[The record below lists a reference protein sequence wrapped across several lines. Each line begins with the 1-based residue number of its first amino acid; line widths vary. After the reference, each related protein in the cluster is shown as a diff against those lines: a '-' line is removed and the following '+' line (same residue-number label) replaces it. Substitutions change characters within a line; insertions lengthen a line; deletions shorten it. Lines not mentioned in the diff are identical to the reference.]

1 MAERTKQE
9 TGQATASGPFPQIS
23 KLGSLGQEA
32 AAKLIV
38 ASSQL
43 RLAGAPK
50 AAARIY
56 EIDGYIDRLEYSG
69 LEARIDP
76 DLTSDELAGAQQGKL
91 RRAHQLRNMFAL
103 APLLVTWLALGFAAW
118 QYKDELAA
126 NKGDVTQPFLLLWER
141 GFGHTG
147 WYYPTFV
154 RVAAFDVLLLLV
166 VLALTW
172 WVLRLEGREDV
183 GRDRAMHALWEA
195 LTALKLAVD
204 QSRPR
209 PPATAEEWADA
220 ARRIIADAM
229 EQTRLLAESS
239 RTAIERASASLFG
252 IQDQQREFIADFSGE
267 VQRTLISVREQNEQF
282 IKQAAQENRTTLQ
295 LLVEQQMEPL
305 LRQLST
311 MLGEFG
317 RHQETYRTAV
327 AELTGGVNFIKGSAQ
342 ELAESTRQ
350 YTAIGG
356 TIAAAQD
363 KVGAAMAESAT
374 SMAGSAA
381 ALTEVKAVLQSDL
394 RDGVRVMAANVT
406 AASGDLAAVER
417 KLADTT
423 VALDKVTTLL
433 ASAAADLR
441 ATVTG
446 PVRRRPLWRR
456 IFGL

>member
-1 MAERTKQE
+1 MAVGTQQD
-9 TGQATASGPFPQIS
+9 TGQTTAGEPFPQIS

-32 AAKLIV
+32 AAKLSA
-38 ASSQL
+38 ASGQL
-43 RLAGAPK
+43 RVAGAPK
-50 AAARIY
+50 AAVRIR
-56 EIDGYIDRLEYSG
+56 EIDGYIDRLDYSG

-76 DLTSDELAGAQQGKL
+76 DLTSDELAGAQRGKL
-91 RRAHQLRNMFAL
+91 RRAHQLRNIFAL
-103 APLLVTWLALGFAAW
+103 APLLVTWLSLGFAAW
-118 QYKDELAA
+118 QYKDELAT

-147 WYYPTFV
+147 FYYPTFV
-154 RVAAFDVLLLLV
+154 RVAAFDVLLLLI

-172 WVLRLEGREDV
+172 WVHRLEGREDV
-183 GRDRAMHALWEA
+183 GQDRAMHTLWEA

-239 RTAIERASASLFG
+239 RTAIEQASSSLFG
-252 IQDQQREFIADFSGE
+252 IQDQQREFITAFAAE
-267 VQRTLISVREQNEQF
+267 VQGTLTSVRKENEEF
-282 IKQAAQENRTTLQ
+282 IKQAARENRTTLQ

-317 RHQETYRTAV
+317 RHQETYRIAV
-327 AELTGGVNFIKGSAQ
+327 AELAGGVNIIKGSAQ

-363 KVGAAMAESAT
+363 KVGTAMSESAT

-381 ALTEVKAVLQSDL
+381 ALTEVKALLQSDL
-394 RDGVRVMAANVT
+394 RDGCA
-406 AASGDLAAVER
+406 
-417 KLADTT
+417 
-423 VALDKVTTLL
+423 
-433 ASAAADLR
+433 
-441 ATVTG
+441 
-446 PVRRRPLWRR
+446 
-456 IFGL
+456 